1 MPGSAWRRPSL
12 GYMPAAHFQWD
23 QSRTPPDRTTRREIR
38 DGTPPQAAR
47 GSTGIL
53 PADTRRRVMPSRQT
67 DGRGGQPG
75 TGPATAPSA
84 PATPEVYTA
93 RLGAGR
99 RSIRRRRVVC
109 RGRRGVRRRRVCRRR
124 GICRRWGIC
133 RWRVVC
139 RRRVIRRRGVI
150 HRRRGVV
157 DGWGCIEIRRPNK
170 DATIP
175 SATAVPAASTVP
187 AATATIPSTT
197 AAAVPASATTTATV
211 PIRVSR
217 GGRHQRQCQCTSQAY
232 DTKRRINDR
241 THGVSLLWNSPHH
254 RPQSRQQY
262 VADIADGDGARPA

>member
-1 MPGSAWRRPSL
+1 MAASVWAPTHGPASAVEQITAPRAIRMELDGQLAGGGGRPAALGRGRHSAKCPRHTSSGTSRGRRPIERPGGRPVIKPRQTL
-12 GYMPAAHFQWD
+12 RAAP
-23 QSRTPPDRTTRREIR
+23 R
-38 DGTPPQAAR
+38 
-47 GSTGIL
+47 GIL

-67 DGRGGQPG
+67 DRRVGQPG

-84 PATPEVYTA
+84 PATLEVYTA

-99 RSIRRRRVVC
+99 RSIRRRRVIC

-133 RWRVVC
+133 RWRVIC

-175 SATAVPAASTVP
+175 S
-187 AATATIPSTT
+187 TT
-197 AAAVPASATTTATV
+197 AAVPASATTTATV

-217 GGRHQRQCQCTSQAY
+217 GGRHQRQCQRASQGY
-232 DTKRRINDR
+232 DTKRRINNDR
-241 THGVSLLWNSPHH
+241 THGVSLL
-254 RPQSRQQY
+254 
-262 VADIADGDGARPA
+262 